1 MSPRRKTSFTPAW
14 RAGINADTIV
24 IDLAVR
30 WLAMSAKSSS
40 FTVRETHGMLRRPGV
55 KVAASSDDRGWP
67 SLYTSEQLEIP
78 FEQNFAAVD
87 DPLIVLH
94 LDGPIMVHRRIQKG
108 ESSRLIPPGGM
119 FMMPGGMDFGVR
131 VAGTLR
137 TLHLYLRRGLLE
149 EVAIDLVAGD
159 PAHVETLPR
168 FGNSDPLIE
177 RLMLGVRDMVH
188 DDDPSATVY
197 VDYLA
202 RAIAAGLIRRH
213 SSASTARRHLD
224 ATLKGPTRQIRRAID
239 FMEANLEHSVD
250 LQTIAEATGLSPSHF
265 ARQFRATVG
274 KAPHQYLMQ
283 IRIDR
288 AKRLLSETDRGIAE
302 VAFAC
307 GFANQE
313 HLTRLFKRSC
323 GLTPAGFRKARRD

>member
-1 MSPRRKTSFTPAW
+1 M
-14 RAGINADTIV
+14 II
-24 IDLAVR
+24 
-30 WLAMSAKSSS
+30 
-40 FTVRETHGMLRRPGV
+40 
-55 KVAASSDDRGWP
+55 
-67 SLYTSEQLEIP
+67 
-78 FEQNFAAVD
+78 
-87 DPLIVLH
+87 LH

-108 ESSRLIPPGGM
+108 ESSRLILPGGM

-131 VAGTLR
+131 VDGTLR
-137 TLHLYLRRGLLE
+137 TVHLYLRRQLLE
-149 EVAIDLVAGD
+149 EVAGDLTAGD
-159 PAHVETLPR
+159 PAHVETHPR
-168 FGNSDPLIE
+168 FGDNDPLIE
-177 RLMLGVRDMVH
+177 RLMLGVRDVVH

-202 RAIAAGLIRRH
+202 RAIAACLIRRH
-213 SSASTARRHLD
+213 STAAVRRHLE
-224 ATLKGPTRQIRRAID
+224 ASSKRPSRQIRRAID
-239 FMEANLEHSVD
+239 FMEANLERSVD
-250 LQTIAEATGLSPSHF
+250 LPTIAESTGLSPSYF

-302 VAFAC
+302 IAFAC

>member
-1 MSPRRKTSFTPAW
+1 
-14 RAGINADTIV
+14 
-24 IDLAVR
+24 
-30 WLAMSAKSSS
+30 MSAKSSS
-40 FTVRETHGMLRRPGV
+40 FTIRETHGMLWRLGV
-55 KVAASSDDRGWP
+55 KVSASSDDRGWS
-67 SLYTSEQLEIP
+67 SLYASEQLEIP
-78 FEQNFAAVD
+78 FEQSFAAD
-87 DPLIVLH
+87 DAPLIIIH

-108 ESSRLIPPGGM
+108 ESSRLILPGGM

-131 VAGTLR
+131 VDGTLR
-137 TLHLYLRRGLLE
+137 TVHLYLRRQLLE
-149 EVAIDLVAGD
+149 EVAGDLTAGD

-168 FGNSDPLIE
+168 FGDNDPLIE
-177 RLMLGVRDMVH
+177 RLMLGVRDAVH

-202 RAIAAGLIRRH
+202 RAIAAHLIRRH
-213 SSASTARRHLD
+213 SSASPVRRQLD
-224 ATLKGPTRQIRRAID
+224 TSSKRPSRQILSAID
-239 FMEANLEHSVD
+239 FMEANLERSVD
-250 LQTIAEATGLSPSHF
+250 LPTIAESTGLSPSYF

-302 VAFAC
+302 IAFAC

-323 GLTPAGFRKARRD
+323 GLTPAGFRRVRRD